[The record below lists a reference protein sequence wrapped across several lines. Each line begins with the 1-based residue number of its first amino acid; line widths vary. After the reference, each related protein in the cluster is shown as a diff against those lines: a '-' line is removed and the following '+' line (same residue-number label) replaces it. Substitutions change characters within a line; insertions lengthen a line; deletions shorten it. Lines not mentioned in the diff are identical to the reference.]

1 MTNLALK
8 QTQHGRAASRETT
21 VSSFLPYTRHVD
33 DTTIATKDGYLFQVI
48 ALDGIAFETAD
59 QSTLNHLKVV
69 RNTLWRSIASSRHAL
84 YHHVIRRKVND
95 YPESDFTGFCEQLDR
110 CWAAKLSEKQLF
122 VNNLYLTVVR
132 RSLTGSVGVAD
143 TIGRLISSAGNR
155 AGLAVQRKA
164 DLKTLYEATDNVI
177 GSLAKYGARRLGV
190 YETSNGPH
198 SGVPHSQV
206 LEFLSYLINHE
217 QRPVRL
223 PKMPLDV
230 YLPYKRPL
238 FGHETLELRGASRE
252 DTTFGATLSIK
263 EYGPGT
269 GAGMLDALLRLPHEL
284 VITQTFAFIDKQK
297 SLEALQ
303 QAGRIMDTAEDA
315 AVSLREQLLVAA
327 DDLVGGRIHFGEHH
341 LSCLVTGKSE
351 AELDR
356 AVSITIADLTDLG
369 LIAVREDLNHEACF
383 WAQMP
388 GNFSFIARKAQISS
402 ANFAGYA
409 SFHNFPRGKAE
420 GNHWGDCVT
429 LLETT
434 SGTPYAFNFHHGDIG
449 NFTVIGPSGT
459 GKTVV
464 LTFLM
469 AQAQRFNPFSV
480 FFDKDRGAEIFIRA
494 IGGQYSVIRPGHR
507 TGFNPLHLPDTPV
520 NRAFLRDWLAE
531 LVRPLDGTL
540 LTSTDHGIIADAV
553 DANFLTGLENRR
565 LTVLQELFQGHE
577 RPSTESLAARLR
589 PWWGNGE
596 RAWLFDNELDRLQFD
611 QRTTG
616 FDLTYILDDPVG
628 RTPTMMY
635 LFHRVD
641 QILTGQKA
649 IIFIDEGWKALDH
662 PAFEERIKDWLKTIR
677 KRNGLIGF
685 GSQSAKD
692 ALASR
697 IGDSIIEQ
705 SPTQIFMPNHKADR
719 GAYCEGFG
727 LTQEEY
733 KTVKELPDS
742 SRCFVIK
749 HGNHSVVARLDL
761 TGEDD
766 LLAILSGREETV
778 GLLDQIRAEVG
789 DDPADW
795 LPLFHQRRS
804 P

>member
-1 MTNLALK
+1 MSNLARK
-8 QTQHGRAASRETT
+8 QTRHGGAASREST
-21 VSSFLPYTRHVD
+21 VSAFLPYTRHID

-59 QSTLNHLKVV
+59 QSTLNHLKAV

-84 YHHVIRRKVND
+84 YHHIIRRKVSD
-95 YPESDFTGFCEQLDR
+95 YPHSNYVGFCAELDR
-110 CWAAKLSEKQLF
+110 RWAKKLAEKQLF
-122 VNNLYLTVVR
+122 VNDLYLTVVR
-132 RSLTGSVGVAD
+132 RSLTGSVGAAD
-143 TIGRLISSAGNR
+143 TIARLLSSAGNR
-155 AGLAVQRKA
+155 TALAAQRKA
-164 DLKTLYEATDNVI
+164 DLKALNEATDNVI

-190 YETSNGPH
+190 YAPESGSD
-198 SGVPHSQV
+198 SGVTHSEV
-206 LEFLSYLINHE
+206 LEFLSYLVNHE
-217 QRPVRL
+217 HRPVRL
-223 PKMPLDV
+223 PRMPLDA

-238 FGHETLELRGASRE
+238 FGHETLELRGASRD
-252 DTTFGATLSIK
+252 DTLFGATLSIK

-284 VITQTFAFIDKQK
+284 VITQTFAFVEKQK

-315 AVSLREQLLVAA
+315 AVSQREQLLIAA

-341 LSCLVTGKSE
+341 LSCLVKGKNE

-356 AVSITIADLTDLG
+356 AVSDCVAHLTDLG

-388 GNFSFIARKAQISS
+388 GNFSFIARKATLSS
-402 ANFAGYA
+402 ANFAGFA
-409 SFHNFPRGKAE
+409 SFHNFPRGKAT

-434 SGTPYAFNFHHGDIG
+434 SGTPYAFNFHHGDLG

-469 AQAQRFNPFSV
+469 AQAQRFDPFSV
-480 FFDKDRGAEIFIRA
+480 FFDKDRGAEVFIRA
-494 IGGQYSVIRPGHR
+494 IGGQYSVIRPGHP
-507 TGFNPLHLPDTPV
+507 TGFNPLQLPDTPV

-531 LVRPLDGTL
+531 LVRPMDSTP
-540 LTSTDHGIIADAV
+540 LTSTDLRLIADAV
-553 DANFLTGLENRR
+553 DANFQTGRQNRR
-565 LTVLQELFQGHE
+565 LGVLQELFQGHE
-577 RPSTESLAARLR
+577 RPSTESLAARLK
-589 PWWGNGE
+589 PWWGAGE
-596 RAWLFDNELDRLQFD
+596 RAWLFDNDNDALQFD

-616 FDLTYILDDPVG
+616 FDLTFILDDAVG

-677 KRNGLIGF
+677 KRNGVLGF

-692 ALASR
+692 ALSSR

-719 GAYCEGFG
+719 AAYCEGFG
-727 LTQEEY
+727 LTLEEY
-733 KTVKELPDS
+733 KTVRELSDT
-742 SRCFVIK
+742 SRCFLIK
-749 HGNHSVVARLDL
+749 HGTHSVIARLDL
-761 TGEDD
+761 SGEDD
-766 LLAILSGREETV
+766 LLAVLSGREETV

-789 DDPADW
+789 DDPTDW
-795 LPLFHQRRS
+795 LPLFHQRRHS
-804 P
+804 

>member
-1 MTNLALK
+1 MSNLALK
-8 QTQHGRAASRETT
+8 QTRHGSRASRETT
-21 VSSFLPYTRHVD
+21 VSAFLPYTRHID
-33 DTTIATKDGYLFQVI
+33 DTTIATKDGYLFQVV

-59 QSTLNHLKVV
+59 QSTLNHLKGV

-84 YHHVIRRKVND
+84 YHHIIRRKVSD
-95 YPESDFTGFCEQLDR
+95 YPDSNFSGFCKVVDQR
-110 CWAAKLSEKQLF
+110 WAAKLAEKQLF
-122 VNNLYLTVVR
+122 VNDLYLTVVR
-132 RSLTGSVGVAD
+132 RSLTGTVGAAD
-143 TIGRLISSAGNR
+143 ALGRLLSTAGNR
-155 AGLAVQRKA
+155 AALEAQRKA
-164 DLKTLYEATDNVI
+164 DIKALNEATDNVI
-177 GSLAKYGARRLGV
+177 GSLAKYGARRLSV
-190 YETSNGPH
+190 YATD
-198 SGVPHSQV
+198 SGPHSQV

-223 PKMPLDV
+223 PRMPLDV

-238 FGHETLELRGASRE
+238 FGRETLELRGASRQ
-252 DTTFGATLSIK
+252 DVILGATISIK

-269 GAGMLDALLRLPHEL
+269 GPGMLDALLRLPHEL
-284 VITQTFAFIDKQK
+284 VITQTFAFVDKQK

-341 LSCLVTGKSE
+341 LSCLVTGQDE

-356 AVSITIADLTDLG
+356 AVSSTIADLTDLG

-388 GNFSFIARKAQISS
+388 GNFSYIARKASISS

-409 SFHNFPRGKAE
+409 SFHNFPRGQAA
-420 GNHWGDCVT
+420 GNHWGECVT

-434 SGTPYAFNFHHGDIG
+434 SGTPYAFNFHHGDLG

-469 AQAQRFNPFSV
+469 AQAQRFDPFSV

-494 IGGQYSVIRPGHR
+494 IGGQYSVVRPDHP
-507 TGFNPLHLPDTPV
+507 TGFNPLQLPDTPV
-520 NRAFLRDWLAE
+520 SRAFLRDWLAE
-531 LVRPLDGTL
+531 LLRPLDGTM
-540 LTSTDHGIIADAV
+540 LTSTDYGIIADAV
-553 DANFLTGLENRR
+553 DANFLTRSENRR
-565 LTVLQELFQGHE
+565 LSVLQELFQGHE
-577 RPSTESLAARLR
+577 RPSSESLAARLR
-589 PWWGNGE
+589 PWWGDGE
-596 RAWLFDNELDRLQFD
+596 RAWLFDNHTDQLHFD
-611 QRTTG
+611 QKTTG
-616 FDLTYILDDPVG
+616 FDLTYILDDSIG

-641 QILTGQKA
+641 QLLSGQKA

-662 PAFEERIKDWLKTIR
+662 PAFEERIRDWLKTIR
-677 KRNGLIGF
+677 KRNGVLGF

-719 GAYCEGFG
+719 AAYCDGFS
-727 LTQEEY
+727 LTLEEY
-733 KTVKELPDS
+733 KTVKELTDS
-742 SRCFVIK
+742 SRCFLIK
-749 HGNHSVVARLDL
+749 HGNHSVIARLDL
-761 TGEDD
+761 AGEDD
-766 LLAILSGREETV
+766 LLAVLSGREETV

-795 LPLFHQRRS
+795 LPLFHQRRRL
-804 P
+804 

>member
-8 QTQHGRAASRETT
+8 QTRHGGAASRETA

-95 YPESDFTGFCEQLDR
+95 YPESDFTGFCEQLDQ

-143 TIGRLISSAGNR
+143 ALGRLISSAGNR
-155 AGLAVQRKA
+155 LRIEDQRKA
-164 DLKTLYEATDNVI
+164 DLKALYEATDNVI

-198 SGVPHSQV
+198 SLV

-223 PKMPLDV
+223 PTMLLDV

-341 LSCLVTGKSE
+341 LS
-351 AELDR
+351 
-356 AVSITIADLTDLG
+356 
-369 LIAVREDLNHEACF
+369 
-383 WAQMP
+383 W
-388 GNFSFIARKAQISS
+388 
-402 ANFAGYA
+402 Y
-409 SFHNFPRGKAE
+409 
-420 GNHWGDCVT
+420 
-429 LLETT
+429 
-434 SGTPYAFNFHHGDIG
+434 
-449 NFTVIGPSGT
+449 
-459 GKTVV
+459 
-464 LTFLM
+464 
-469 AQAQRFNPFSV
+469 
-480 FFDKDRGAEIFIRA
+480 
-494 IGGQYSVIRPGHR
+494 
-507 TGFNPLHLPDTPV
+507 
-520 NRAFLRDWLAE
+520 
-531 LVRPLDGTL
+531 
-540 LTSTDHGIIADAV
+540 
-553 DANFLTGLENRR
+553 
-565 LTVLQELFQGHE
+565 
-577 RPSTESLAARLR
+577 
-589 PWWGNGE
+589 
-596 RAWLFDNELDRLQFD
+596 
-611 QRTTG
+611 
-616 FDLTYILDDPVG
+616 
-628 RTPTMMY
+628 
-635 LFHRVD
+635 
-641 QILTGQKA
+641 
-649 IIFIDEGWKALDH
+649 
-662 PAFEERIKDWLKTIR
+662 
-677 KRNGLIGF
+677 
-685 GSQSAKD
+685 
-692 ALASR
+692 
-697 IGDSIIEQ
+697 
-705 SPTQIFMPNHKADR
+705 
-719 GAYCEGFG
+719 
-727 LTQEEY
+727 
-733 KTVKELPDS
+733 
-742 SRCFVIK
+742 
-749 HGNHSVVARLDL
+749 
-761 TGEDD
+761 
-766 LLAILSGREETV
+766 
-778 GLLDQIRAEVG
+778 
-789 DDPADW
+789 
-795 LPLFHQRRS
+795 
-804 P
+804 

>member
-1 MTNLALK
+1 M
-8 QTQHGRAASRETT
+8 
-21 VSSFLPYTRHVD
+21 
-33 DTTIATKDGYLFQVI
+33 
-48 ALDGIAFETAD
+48 
-59 QSTLNHLKVV
+59 
-69 RNTLWRSIASSRHAL
+69 
-84 YHHVIRRKVND
+84 
-95 YPESDFTGFCEQLDR
+95 
-110 CWAAKLSEKQLF
+110 
-122 VNNLYLTVVR
+122 
-132 RSLTGSVGVAD
+132 
-143 TIGRLISSAGNR
+143 
-155 AGLAVQRKA
+155 
-164 DLKTLYEATDNVI
+164 
-177 GSLAKYGARRLGV
+177 
-190 YETSNGPH
+190 YETPNGPH
-198 SGVPHSQV
+198 SEV
-206 LEFLSYLINHE
+206 LEFLSYLVNHE
-217 QRPVRL
+217 HRPVRL
-223 PKMPLDV
+223 PSMPLDV

-238 FGHETLELRGASRE
+238 FGHETLELRGASR
-252 DTTFGATLSIK
+252 DDSLFGAMISIK

-269 GAGMLDALLRLPHEL
+269 GPGMLDALLRLPHEL
-284 VITQTFAFIDKQK
+284 VITQTFAFIEKQK

-303 QAGRIMDTAEDA
+303 RAGRIMDTAEDA

-327 DDLVGGRIHFGEHH
+327 DDLVGGRISFGEHH

-356 AVSITIADLTDLG
+356 AVSDCIADLTDLG

-388 GNFSFIARKAQISS
+388 GNFSFIARKAAISS

-409 SFHNFPRGKAE
+409 SFHNFPRGSAT

-434 SGTPYAFNFHHGDIG
+434 SGTPYAFNFHHGDLG

-469 AQAQRFNPFSV
+469 AQAQRFDPFSV
-480 FFDKDRGAEIFIRA
+480 FFDKDRGAELFIRA
-494 IGGQYSVIRPGHR
+494 IGGQYSVVRPGHP
-507 TGFNPLHLPDTPV
+507 TGFNPLQLADTPV

-531 LVRPLDGTL
+531 LVRPLDGAA
-540 LTSTDHGIIADAV
+540 LTSTDYGVIADAV
-553 DANFLTGLENRR
+553 DANYHAPPEHRR
-565 LTVLQELFQGHE
+565 LSVLQELFQGHE
-577 RPSTESLAARLR
+577 RPSTESLAARLK
-589 PWWGNGE
+589 PWWGDGE
-596 RAWLFDNELDRLQFD
+596 RAWLFDNAQDALQFD

-616 FDLTYILDDPVG
+616 FDLTYILDDTIG
-628 RTPTMMY
+628 RTPTLMY

-641 QILTGQKA
+641 QILTGQRA

-662 PAFEERIKDWLKTIR
+662 PAFEERIRDWLKTIR

-719 GAYCEGFG
+719 AAYCEGFG
-727 LTQEEY
+727 LTLEEY
-733 KTVKELPDS
+733 TIVRELSDA
-742 SRCFVIK
+742 SRCFLVK
-749 HGNHSVVARLDL
+749 HGTHSVIARLDL

-766 LLAILSGREETV
+766 LLSVLSGREETV

-795 LPLFHQRRS
+795 LPLFHQRRVS
-804 P
+804 

>member
-1 MTNLALK
+1 MTSLSLK
-8 QTQHGRAASRETT
+8 QTQHGITASRETA
-21 VSSFLPYTRHVD
+21 VSAFLPYTRHVD

-59 QSTLNHLKVV
+59 QSTLNHLKGV

-95 YPESDFTGFCEQLDR
+95 YPSSNFSGFCKELDQR
-110 CWAAKLSEKQLF
+110 WAAKLAEKQLF
-122 VNNLYLTVVR
+122 VNDLYLTVVR

-143 TIGRLISSAGNR
+143 ALGRLISTAGNR
-155 AGLAVQRKA
+155 AAMQNQRKA
-164 DLKTLYEATDNVI
+164 DLKALNEATDNVI
-177 GSLAKYGARRLGV
+177 SSLARYGARRLSV
-190 YETSNGPH
+190 YETD
-198 SGVPHSQV
+198 SGAHSQV
-206 LEFLSYLINHE
+206 LEFLSYLVNLE

-223 PKMPLDV
+223 PTMPLDV

-238 FGHETLELRGASRE
+238 FGHETLELRGASRQ
-252 DTTFGATLSIK
+252 DTLFGAMISIK

-284 VITQTFAFIDKQK
+284 IITQTFAFIDKQK
-297 SLEALQ
+297 SLESLQ

-315 AVSLREQLLVAA
+315 AVSQREQLLVAA
-327 DDLVGGRIHFGEHH
+327 DDLAGGRIHFGEHH
-341 LSCLVTGKSE
+341 LTCLVTGNNE
-351 AELDR
+351 ATLDR
-356 AVSITIADLTDLG
+356 AVSSTVADLTDLG
-369 LIAVREDLNHEACF
+369 LIAVREDLNAEACF

-388 GNFSFIARKAQISS
+388 GNFSFIARKAAISS

-409 SFHNFPRGKAE
+409 SFHNFPRGKAT
-420 GNHWGDCVT
+420 GNHWGECVT
-429 LLETT
+429 MLETT
-434 SGTPYAFNFHHGDIG
+434 SGTPYAFNFHHADVG
-449 NFTVIGPSGT
+449 NFTVIGPSGS

-469 AQAQRFNPFSV
+469 AQAQRFDPFSV
-480 FFDKDRGAEIFIRA
+480 YFDKDRGAELFIRA
-494 IGGQYSVIRPGHR
+494 IGGQYSVVRPGHP
-507 TGFNPLHLPDTPV
+507 TGFNPLQLPDTPV
-520 NRAFLRDWLAE
+520 NRAFLRDWLAQ
-531 LVRPLDGTL
+531 LVRPLDGTP
-540 LTSTDHGIIADAV
+540 LTSTEVGIIADAV
-553 DANFLTGLENRR
+553 DANYLTTTDNRR
-565 LTVLQELFQGHE
+565 LGVLQELFKGHE
-577 RPSTESLAARLR
+577 RPTTDSLAARLN
-589 PWWGNGE
+589 PWWGGGE
-596 RAWLFDNELDRLQFD
+596 RAWLFDNPEDKLQFD

-616 FDLTYILDDPVG
+616 FDLTFILDDAVG

-641 QILTGQKA
+641 QMLTGQKA

-662 PAFEERIKDWLKTIR
+662 PVFEERIKDWLKTIR

-692 ALASR
+692 ALSSR

-705 SPTQIFMPNHKADR
+705 SPTQLFMPNHKADR
-719 GAYCEGFG
+719 AAYCEGFG
-727 LTQEEY
+727 LSDEEY
-733 KTVKELPDS
+733 RTVKELPDT
-742 SRCFVIK
+742 SRCFLIK
-749 HGNHSVVARLDL
+749 HGSHSVVARLDL
-761 TGEDD
+761 SGEDD

-778 GLLDQIRAEVG
+778 ALLDKIRAEVG

-804 P
+804 S